1 MIDPGMMIDSTG
13 EGMAGA
19 IDVSLLTQKRLKQ
32 TYYNGSKPCLDCG
45 LLMNPV
51 EAMTQ
56 QYCPNCNNRRAM
68 RNLNNRMAGPDVR

>member
-1 MIDPGMMIDSTG
+1 MIDPGLLTDSTG

-19 IDVSLLTQKRLKQ
+19 EDVSLLTQQNLKQ

-51 EAMTQ
+51 EAAYRTL
-56 QYCPNCNNRRAM
+56 CSNCTSRDAVNRVK
-68 RNLNNRMAGPDVR
+68 NRMV